1 MIIPGESKPVAVR
14 NEIRTRQ
21 TALRKV
27 LGSRPFGRGF
37 AAYRAGE
44 PLDPDAFRF
53 TNDQWAYERG
63 RMFAAWY
70 AGALRINRR
79 LSHDAQHAASEAL
92 RIGALI

>member
-1 MIIPGESKPVAVR
+1 MMVPGESKPVAVR
-14 NEIRTRQ
+14 NELRTRQ
-21 TALRKV
+21 TSLRKV

-44 PLDPDAFRF
+44 PLDPDAFHSI
-53 TNDQWAYERG
+53 NDQWSYERG

-79 LSHDAQHAASEAL
+79 LSLEAQRAASEGL
-92 RIGALI
+92 RIGVLI

>member
-1 MIIPGESKPVAVR
+1 MIVSGESKPVAIR
-14 NEIRTRQ
+14 NELRTRQ
-21 TALRKV
+21 TSLRKV
-27 LGSRPFGRGF
+27 LGSRAFGRGF
-37 AAYRAGE
+37 NAYRAGE
-44 PLDPDAFRF
+44 ALDPDAFHSI
-53 TNDQWAYERG
+53 NEQWSYERG

>member
-1 MIIPGESKPVAVR
+1 MTNTSDR
-14 NEIRTRQ
+14 HQ
-21 TALRKV
+21 TPLRKV

-37 AAYRAGE
+37 SEYRAGK
-44 PLDPDAFRF
+44 PLDPDAFWR

-79 LSHDAQHAASEAL
+79 LSHDAMVAASDAL
-92 RIGALI
+92 RHGALI